1 MRQLYGLEGRV
12 GQRLEDRQ
20 VKQILR
26 ILPIRQ
32 RRTLPYFHILVSMYG
47 REDMGGQQ
55 VEHLYEAVVNILP
68 FDGEYS
74 STVSISL

>member
-26 ILPIRQ
+26 ILPIKQ
-32 RRTLPYFHILVSMYG
+32 RRTLPYFHILVSLYG
-47 REDMGGQQ
+47 TEDMEGRQA
-55 VEHLYEAVVNILP
+55 EYLYEAGVYIFP